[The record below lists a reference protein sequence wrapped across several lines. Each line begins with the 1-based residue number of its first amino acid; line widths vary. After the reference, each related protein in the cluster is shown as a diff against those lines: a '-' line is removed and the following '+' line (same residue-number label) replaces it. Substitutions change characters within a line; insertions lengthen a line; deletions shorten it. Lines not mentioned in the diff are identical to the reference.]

1 MITATDNVQIYE
13 NANQERV
20 SLNHGPDDSSTELV

>member
-13 NANQERV
+13 NTNQETG
-20 SLNHGPDDSSTELV
+20 SLNHGPEDSST